1 MPSENSLPSKLDRV
15 PEPHQWLRIAE
26 WMLFALLAAQ
36 IGVRTLPR
44 AWRTL
49 NTDFPNYYLTARL
62 AHEHY
67 DTSRIYEWIWLQ
79 RQKDHRDIDQR
90 IVGMVPITPFST
102 LIVYRLTSMPP
113 LAAKHYWIMLN
124 FGLLFATAVLLR
136 LLTHLP
142 WLRISLVIALNF
154 ALRVNFLYG
163 QYYVLLLFLLTL
175 SCWLYIRQ
183 RQLLAGVVIG
193 LAAGLKI
200 FPIVYLLYFL
210 RKKDL
215 RAFIGGAIGALGTAL
230 VSIMTFGWELHRTY
244 LFQVLPA
251 SLRGEGLDPYNLSAA
266 SLSSL
271 LHRLFIYE
279 PMLNL
284 HPAINAPWLFAV
296 FHPLLQMSILAPA
309 LLLTNPN
316 ETSPRQLHL
325 EWAAILLAS
334 LAISTSP
341 GSYLFTLLILPACLI
356 LSALKQEKPYLSFA
370 ILLPLYAA
378 AGFLGGTNTGGEG
391 WLALLAVPRLYALI
405 LLCVFTYALLIRQQ
419 PHEGSKINRPV
430 WAVALAVFVA
440 FSIAG
445 NLRHQQGL
453 YADYQW
459 RISAPKD
466 VYMMVD
472 PAIQEDKILS
482 IAMLGDGYHS
492 AVNHLGTVQFSS
504 ASPDDYLAMTAA
516 NSESWAEQTGH
527 ESTIVST
534 PQGRSNI
541 RQAESPVASFDGR
554 WLAFLREDSGRV
566 RLWVRA
572 LDQPDKADRPLTP
585 PGLNVFEMSFLPAGD
600 LIFAASFGGPPGL
613 FTTDQAG
620 NIRSLGMDDARYPSV
635 SPDGQWLAY
644 SQLQGGNWNLWLRDL
659 HNGQTHRFTQVPCN
673 NIEPAWTADS
683 ETLIY
688 ASDCGRALW
697 FTVLCKRSIKV
708 DGALH
713 NERQSLQKPE
723 FAVDT
728 ALAAK

>member
-1 MPSENSLPSKLDRV
+1 M
-15 PEPHQWLRIAE
+15 
-26 WMLFALLAAQ
+26 
-36 IGVRTLPR
+36 
-44 AWRTL
+44 
-49 NTDFPNYYLTARL
+49 
-62 AHEHY
+62 
-67 DTSRIYEWIWLQ
+67 
-79 RQKDHRDIDQR
+79 
-90 IVGMVPITPFST
+90 
-102 LIVYRLTSMPP
+102 
-113 LAAKHYWIMLN
+113 
-124 FGLLFATAVLLR
+124 
-136 LLTHLP
+136 
-142 WLRISLVIALNF
+142 
-154 ALRVNFLYG
+154 
-163 QYYVLLLFLLTL
+163 
-175 SCWLYIRQ
+175 
-183 RQLLAGVVIG
+183 
-193 LAAGLKI
+193 
-200 FPIVYLLYFL
+200 
-210 RKKDL
+210 
-215 RAFIGGAIGALGTAL
+215 GTVL

-251 SLRGEGLDPYNLSAA
+251 SLRGEGLDPYNLRAA

-279 PMLNL
+279 PGLNL
-284 HPAINAPWLFAV
+284 HPTINAPRLFAV
-296 FHPLLQMSILAPA
+296 CHPLLQMAILAPA
-309 LLLTNPN
+309 LLLANPN

-325 EWAAILLAS
+325 EWAAILLAT

-341 GSYLFTLLILPACLI
+341 GSYLFTLLILPACLV
-356 LSALKQEKPYLSFA
+356 LSSLQQEKPYLSFA

-419 PHEGSKINRPV
+419 PRENSKINRRV

-445 NLRHQQGL
+445 NLRHLQGL

-472 PAIQEDKILS
+472 PAIQEDKVLS

-492 AVNHLGTVQFSS
+492 AVTHLGTVQFSS
-504 ASPDDYLAMTAA
+504 ASPDDYLAVTAA
-516 NSESWAEQTGH
+516 NSESWIEQTGH

-534 PQGRSNI
+534 PQVRSNI

-554 WLAFLREDSGRV
+554 WLAFLREDSGRA

-620 NIRSLGMDDARYPSV
+620 NIRSLGINDARYPAI
-635 SPDGQWLAY
+635 SPDGHWLAY

-659 HNGQTHRFTQVPCN
+659 NNGQTHRFTHAPCN
-673 NIEPAWTADS
+673 NIEPAWTSDS

-697 FTVLCKRSIKV
+697 FTVLCRRSIKV
-708 DGALH
+708 DGTLDT
-713 NERQSLQKPE
+713 ERQSLQKPG
-723 FAVDT
+723 FAVGT